1 MPWFLFFPP
10 LLSSLADVEYESVLL
25 GEGAELLVFDLR
37 CLVEALVLVLPLW
50 PLPLCLL
57 EVDREVLAH
66 RSGGTEVLV
75 FVLADAAKALAQFE
89 HSSEMLIFILDAS
102 QEATG

>member
-1 MPWFLFFPP
+1 M
-10 LLSSLADVEYESVLL
+10 
-25 GEGAELLVFDLR
+25 
-37 CLVEALVLVLPLW
+37 LVLPLW
-50 PLPLCLL
+50 PPPPCLL

-89 HSSEMLIFILDAS
+89 HSLEVVVFILDAS
-102 QEATG
+102 LEATE